1 MAFNFENQE
10 ERRPNEGGGLGELAS
25 RPLFMGRPDSPYE
38 RALSRSW
45 MAKGVFTL
53 NGKPR
58 ENIRSTWIRWIRCCG
73 ITLPGSEKCTA
84 DSSQLSVGWRLL

>member
-10 ERRPNEGGGLGELAS
+10 ERRLKKGSGLGELAS

-38 RALSRSW
+38 RALSLSW

-58 ENIRSTWIRWIRCCG
+58 ENIRAYLDSLDPVLRNH
-73 ITLPGSEKCTA
+73 ITGE
-84 DSSQLSVGWRLL
+84 

>member
-10 ERRPNEGGGLGELAS
+10 ERRLKKGSGLGELAS

-38 RALSRSW
+38 RALSLSW

-58 ENIRSTWIRWIRCCG
+58 ENIREYLDSLDPVLRHH
-73 ITLPGSEKCTA
+73 ITGK
-84 DSSQLSVGWRLL
+84 